1 MVNILLVALG
11 IVLNVAAQVALK
23 IASAPC
29 AGASLERAA
38 AMLPRV
44 FLSPPALVGVGL
56 YGLSVLNW
64 AIVLSRM
71 ELSVAYPLMSLG
83 YVLAFAIG
91 WWWFGEPVNAVRVV
105 GAAVIVVGIV
115 LITRPVAAHV

>member
-1 MVNILLVALG
+1 MVNVLLVAFG

-29 AGASLERAA
+29 AGASVGSAV
-38 AMLPRV
+38 AMLPRI
-44 FLSPPALVGVGL
+44 FLSAPALIGIGL

-83 YVLAFAIG
+83 YVFAFAVG
-91 WWWFGEPVNAVRVV
+91 CWWFGEPVNAVRLV
-105 GAAVIVVGIV
+105 GVAVILVGIV
-115 LITRPVAAHV
+115 LITRPVVAHV